1 MVHDYMRTEL
11 TPGVFLLNDD
21 GSAANQRRVVAFR
34 DSSPQKTGR
43 QRHYAV
49 ISKDEDA
56 RTPIRGLSQ
65 EHESL
70 RQY

>member
-1 MVHDYMRTEL
+1 MVNDYRRTDL

-34 DSSPQKTGR
+34 DSSPRETGR

-49 ISKDEDA
+49 ISEEDA